1 MNIVVKKKGKLDT
14 IILMLQ
20 SFRKQETWNYRN

>member
-14 IILMLQ
+14 IILKLQ